1 MRLFSNDRLAMA
13 ADEKVP
19 FVFLLVPGTGTH
31 EVGRMSHDSS
41 LRPQKNRRLP
51 ARSFHSWSSFELPPS
66 LDLRTKIPA
75 VMVSD

>member
-31 EVGRMSHDSS
+31 EVM
-41 LRPQKNRRLP
+41 PNCQNQQ
-51 ARSFHSWSSFELPPS
+51 PPKPTTNDTITNLS
-66 LDLRTKIPA
+66 EQR
-75 VMVSD
+75 